1 MDSFNKTNAFVSEN
15 RQMNV
20 PYLSEWLL
28 KTASF
33 GRRIARQAGIGALQY
48 LQKAYCRPLKTS
60 HFISYALV
68 HQRFGH
74 KAEYWADNELDE

>member
-15 RQMNV
+15 RQMSV

-33 GRRIARQAGIGALQY
+33 GRRTAQPAGIGALQY

-68 HQRFGH
+68 HQWFGH
-74 KAEYWADNELDE
+74 KAEYWADNEFDE

>member
-1 MDSFNKTNAFVSEN
+1 MDSFNKTNAFVSAN
-15 RQMNV
+15 RQKSV
-20 PYLSEWLL
+20 PNLSERLL
-28 KTASF
+28 NTVGF

-48 LQKAYCRPLKTS
+48 LQKAYCRPLKTT
-60 HFISYALV
+60 HFICYALI